1 MSVGD
6 VAEFAAFFEVA
17 VDSVEHTDY
26 CMSAQAE
33 DVFNLSAFKVI
44 DDEISYKFL
53 AHA

>member
-26 CMSAQAE
+26 SMTAEAE
-33 DVFNLSAFKVI
+33 DVLNLSAFKVI
-44 DDEISYKFL
+44 DDEISYEFF

>member
-6 VAEFAAFFEVA
+6 VAEMAALFEVA

-26 CMSAQAE
+26 CLSADAE
-33 DVFNLSAFKVI
+33 DVFDFSAFEVIYDKV
-44 DDEISYKFL
+44 SYEFF